1 MEPLSADAPQPFK
14 PRHTNAQRAILGLN
28 IVVVL
33 ACLIGAGAIIYGKQQ
48 LDQRL
53 QTGAIELDTTVPG
66 PANTAAGNA
75 ATSST
80 GVPETFPP
88 ADPQAKN
95 FLIVGSDA
103 NACVDADS
111 PWSGAA
117 DPLRENI
124 GNRSDTIMVMRVDPS
139 TRTAAVLS
147 FPRDLWLPIP
157 GKSKGRINSAYI
169 KNDPSLLSQTLYENF
184 GVTVDHYVQV
194 DFCAFKRIV
203 EAVGGVAVPFSTPI
217 IDKNVNINIP
227 NAGCHTFR
235 GDEALAYVRSRHL
248 KWIDSNGTAHEDTG
262 YDLARISRQQDFLRR
277 TLRAALDKGV
287 FDPAVARALITS
299 LQTDIVTEQG
309 FTIND
314 MLEFAGV
321 LKDVDPAGIS
331 TYQIEA
337 SRLIV
342 SGNDV
347 LEPKVKGENMKSIL
361 AIFRGEAPLAGAPEQ
376 TFESTTTSSTTSTTL
391 TPAPGATTT
400 ATTVPPSTEPATT
413 TSTLPVAAENPKGD
427 IVPDPNITCG

>member
-1 MEPLSADAPQPFK
+1 MESMPSDPPQPYK

-28 IVVVL
+28 IVLAL

-48 LDQRL
+48 LDRRL
-53 QTGAIELDTTVPG
+53 QTGAIALDNAGAPSATSD
-66 PANTAAGNA
+66 ANG

-117 DPLRENI
+117 DPSRENI
-124 GNRSDTIMVMRVDPS
+124 GNRSDTIMVMRVDPA

-169 KNDPSLLSQTLYENF
+169 KNDPSLLSQTIFENF
-184 GVTVDHYVQV
+184 GIAVDHYIQV

-203 EAVGGVAVPFSTPI
+203 DAVGGVAVPFSTPI
-217 IDKNVNINIP
+217 IDKSVNINIP
-227 NAGCHTFR
+227 NAGCHTFS
-235 GDEALAYVRSRHL
+235 GDEGLAYVRSRHL
-248 KWIDSNGTAHEDTG
+248 KWIDSNGKAHEDTG

-277 TLRAALDKGV
+277 TLRAALDKGI
-287 FDPAVARALITS
+287 FDPAVAQALIVS
-299 LQTDIVTEQG
+299 LQTDIITEQG
-309 FTIND
+309 FTVND

-321 LKDVDPAGIS
+321 LRDVDPAAIR

-347 LEPKVKGENMKSIL
+347 LEPKIKGDNMKSIL

-376 TFESTTTSSTTSTTL
+376 AFESTTTSSATTTTIST
-391 TPAPGATTT
+391 APGATVATT
-400 ATTVPPSTEPATT
+400 PAVATTVPAAT
-413 TSTLPVAAENPKGD
+413 TSTVPVATENPKGD
-427 IVPDPNITCG
+427 IVPDPNITC